1 MTRNPFMNILQ
12 DLHFN
17 DNETADKS
25 DKAYKMPN
33 VINHLNEAFQNV
45 ISNAKRQ
52 LNVKC
57 HVSST

>member
-1 MTRNPFMNILQ
+1 MTRNPFVNILQ

-17 DNETADKS
+17 DNETADTS

-45 ISNAKRQ
+45 ISDAKRQ